1 MCVYP
6 YHTTYTSIFEYYH
19 IMIYIIISVY
29 KRPLLSMILF
39 FFCIHTLA
47 HIGHGMIG
55 AVQCPSR
62 NEANKSLA
70 TLAVSSFDIPG
81 DTRFPLNAFMTK
93 PSNRGES
100 GKWIY
105 LCVC

>member
-1 MCVYP
+1 MFLNAYCVYICNTSVL
-6 YHTTYTSIFEYYH
+6 YILCCFCTRTTH
-19 IMIYIIISVY
+19 VY
-29 KRPLLSMILF
+29 G
-39 FFCIHTLA
+39 HVD
-47 HIGHGMIG
+47 HIG
-55 AVQCPSR
+55 QCPSR

-100 GKWIY
+100 GKCMCMY
-105 LCVC
+105 TKERRVYSS

>member
-1 MCVYP
+1 M
-6 YHTTYTSIFEYYH
+6 
-19 IMIYIIISVY
+19 
-29 KRPLLSMILF
+29 
-39 FFCIHTLA
+39 
-47 HIGHGMIG
+47 
-55 AVQCPSR
+55 QCPSR

-100 GKWIY
+100 GEFMSV
-105 LCVC
+105 CV

>member
-1 MCVYP
+1 MHALTHNTHHTPHVYGRGGR
-6 YHTTYTSIFEYYH
+6 I
-19 IMIYIIISVY
+19 
-29 KRPLLSMILF
+29 
-39 FFCIHTLA
+39 
-47 HIGHGMIG
+47 
-55 AVQCPSR
+55 VQCPSK

-100 GKWIY
+100 GESTCILKGAGCTKVEECMVSSCSFTFG
-105 LCVC
+105 LLVNFL